1 MWCSS
6 VKIIMQNKTCKYLK
20 LVFIT
25 ELIFSE
31 NSESNSKSHEPSDV
45 GTSVVLTA
53 RLATKICQFFIT
65 LFTNTEGAGLT
76 TYSSQTLR
84 CLGFTLEEQSCC
96 QTLCHWFQHDNI
108 ESYRNGFPGL
118 LLIEPD
124 WPAQSRD
131 VMPIHHKLEKSA
143 MSQTWSANNGAG
155 RLMLPAAGLTSAA
168 KTETRKL
175 QHIFAS
181 GFRIT

>member
-1 MWCSS
+1 MWPWCGLFTPDNVFICFWRFHLWFKKHKCGVQLWRSS
-6 VKIIMQNKTCKYLK
+6 CKTKHVFLK

-31 NSESNSKSHEPSDV
+31 NSESNSKSHEPTDV

-108 ESYRNGFPGL
+108 ESYRNGFPSL
-118 LLIEPD
+118 LLKKSTGPHRT
-124 WPAQSRD
+124 PTLTQSNIFGTDFR
-131 VMPIHHKLEKSA
+131 PY
-143 MSQTWSANNGAG
+143 N
-155 RLMLPAAGLTSAA
+155 PTSAA
-168 KTETRKL
+168 DVTNALE
-175 QHIFAS
+175 A
-181 GFRIT
+181 